1 LKNIVFGVGYTLAKN
16 LGDRMKKKRQ
26 KPTIKEVY
34 ADVGTLFRVVSSMG
48 STVDSMRILL
58 EHYLE
63 MKKDTDKLAKFIENK
78 AEELKN
84 VNQRSEEESKEN
96 KPT

>member
-1 LKNIVFGVGYTLAKN
+1 
-16 LGDRMKKKRQ
+16 MKKKRQ

>member
-1 LKNIVFGVGYTLAKN
+1 MFGYTLAKN

-63 MKKDTDKLAKFIENK
+63 MKKDTDKLAKFIESK

-84 VNQRSEEESKEN
+84 VNQRSKEESKEN